1 MTPLYYEEPLYR
13 PPSEAGSLL
22 IQATVGC
29 SMAHC
34 TYCISSV
41 EGRFAIRPLA
51 DIRADLAE
59 ARRLYGSQVTKIFL
73 LAQNALVLPAADLL
87 QISAAAH
94 QLFPGLQQISLY
106 AHPLDLL
113 QKIPADLRALGA
125 AGITLLYVGLESGN
139 DEVLRRVKK
148 HSTAAKSIRA
158 CRRALDAGLRLSCTV
173 IIGLGGKELTRVHA
187 RDTGRMI
194 SAISPHYLGCLTL
207 MPYPGGELHRSLAQG
222 TFEALSTQEVLE
234 EFRLLLENIGP
245 LERTCI
251 FRANHASNYLSL
263 AGDIPADRERLLR
276 EVAAAQSHPEALRP
290 ETWRAL

>member
-1 MTPLYYEEPLYR
+1 MPLYYEEPLYR

-51 DIRADLAE
+51 DIKQDLIE
-59 ARRLYGSQVTKIFL
+59 ARGLYGPQAPKIFL
-73 LAQNALVLPAADLL
+73 LAQNALAMPAADLL
-87 QISAAAH
+87 QISEAAH
-94 QLFPGLQQISLY
+94 GLFPYLKQISLY

-113 QKIPADLRALGA
+113 NKTPAELKSICDSGV
-125 AGITLLYVGLESGN
+125 TLLYVGLESGN

-148 HSTAAKSIRA
+148 HSTAEKSIRA
-158 CRRALDAGLRLSCTV
+158 CRQAIEAGFRLSCTV
-173 IIGLGGKELTRVHA
+173 IIGLGGKELTREHA

-207 MPYPGGELHRSLAQG
+207 LPYPGSDLHRQAAQG
-222 TFEALSTQEVLE
+222 TFETLSTAEVLE
-234 EFRLLLENIGP
+234 EFRVMLENIGP
-245 LERTCI
+245 LTRTCV

-263 AGDIPADRERLLR
+263 AGDLPADRDRLIG
-276 EVAAAQSHPEALRP
+276 EVRVAQSHPGSLRP

>member
-1 MTPLYYEEPLYR
+1 MPLYYEEPLYR

-51 DIRADLAE
+51 DIKQDLIE
-59 ARRLYGSQVTKIFL
+59 ARRLYGPQAPKIFL
-73 LAQNALVLPAADLL
+73 LAQNALAMPAADLL
-87 QISAAAH
+87 QISEAAH
-94 QLFPGLQQISLY
+94 GLFPNLKQISLY

-113 QKIPADLRALGA
+113 NKTPAELKSICDSGV
-125 AGITLLYVGLESGN
+125 TLLYVGLESGN

-148 HSTAAKSIRA
+148 HSTAEKSIRA
-158 CRRALDAGLRLSCTV
+158 CRKAIEAGFRLSCTV
-173 IIGLGGKELTRVHA
+173 IIGLGGKELTREHA

-194 SAISPHYLGCLTL
+194 SAISPHYLGVLTL
-207 MPYPGGELHRSLAQG
+207 LPYPGGELHRSIAQG
-222 TFEALSTQEVLE
+222 TFETLSTAEVLE
-234 EFRLLLENIGP
+234 EFRVMLENIGP
-245 LERTCI
+245 LTRTCV

-263 AGDIPADRERLLR
+263 AGDLPADRERLIQ
-276 EVAAAQSHPEALRP
+276 EVRAAQSHPEALRP

>member
-1 MTPLYYEEPLYR
+1 MPLYYEEPLYR

-51 DIRADLAE
+51 DIKQDLIE
-59 ARRLYGSQVTKIFL
+59 ARRLYGPQAPKIFL
-73 LAQNALVLPAADLL
+73 LAQNALAMPAADLL
-87 QISAAAH
+87 QISEAAH
-94 QLFPGLQQISLY
+94 GLFPNLKQISLY

-113 QKIPADLRALGA
+113 NKTPAELKSICDSGV
-125 AGITLLYVGLESGN
+125 TLLYVGLESGN

-148 HSTAAKSIRA
+148 HSTAEKSIRA
-158 CRRALDAGLRLSCTV
+158 CRKAIEAGFRLSCTV
-173 IIGLGGKELTRVHA
+173 IIGLGGKELTREHA

-194 SAISPHYLGCLTL
+194 SAISPHYLGVLTL
-207 MPYPGGELHRSLAQG
+207 LPYPGGELHRSIAQG
-222 TFEALSTQEVLE
+222 TFETLSTDEVLE
-234 EFRLLLENIGP
+234 EFRVLLENIGS
-245 LERTCI
+245 LARTCV

-263 AGDIPADRERLLR
+263 AGDLPADRDRLIG
-276 EVAAAQSHPEALRP
+276 EVRAAHSHPGSLRP

>member
-1 MTPLYYEEPLYR
+1 MPLYYEEPLYR

-29 SMAHC
+29 SFAHC

-51 DIRADLAE
+51 DIRQDLAE
-59 ARRLYGSQVTKIFL
+59 ARRLYGPRVPKIFL
-73 LAQNALVLPAADLL
+73 LAQNALAMPAADLL
-87 QISAAAH
+87 EISATAH
-94 QLFPGLQQISLY
+94 ELFPGLKQISLY

-113 QKIPADLRALGA
+113 QKSRAELQALVA
-125 AGITLLYVGLESGN
+125 AGVTLLYVGLESGN

-148 HSTAAKSIRA
+148 HTTAAKSILA

-173 IIGLGGKELTRVHA
+173 IIGLGGRELTGEHA
-187 RDTGRMI
+187 RDTGQMI
-194 SAISPHYLGCLTL
+194 AAISPQYLGCLTL
-207 MPYPGGELHRSLAQG
+207 MPYPGSGMDRSITQG
-222 TFEALSTQEVLE
+222 TFEPLAPPEVLE
-234 EFRLLLENIGP
+234 EFRVLLENIGP

-263 AGDIPADRERLLR
+263 AGDLPADRERLLR
-276 EVAAAQSHPEALRP
+276 EIAAAQSSPGSLRP
-290 ETWRAL
+290 EAWRAL